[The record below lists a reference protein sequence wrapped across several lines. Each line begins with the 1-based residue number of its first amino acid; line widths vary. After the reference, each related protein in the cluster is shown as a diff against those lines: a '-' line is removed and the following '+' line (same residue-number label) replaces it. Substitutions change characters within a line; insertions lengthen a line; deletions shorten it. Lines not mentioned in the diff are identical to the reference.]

1 MNVKR
6 LLVDALTV
14 FSVTLVVCIIVT
26 VLGNLI
32 VHKAGTIDWETSF
45 RFAIVLGIML
55 PWLGTRRNKE
65 K

>member
-14 FSVTLVVCIIVT
+14 FCVSLVVLLAVTLLWNVVF
-26 VLGNLI
+26 
-32 VHKAGTIDWETSF
+32 HKAEAIDWETSF
-45 RFAIVLGIML
+45 RFAIVFAIIV
-55 PWLGTRRNKE
+55 PWIEARRGKG